1 MSIRRDWMWIAITMT
16 GAALAA
22 VACDGGDVS
31 NQEGSAEI
39 RVVHA
44 AAGAPA
50 VDVYLAGDEEP
61 VVAGLAYGEASGFA
75 ELAAGDAEFEIRP
88 AGADAASDPI
98 YSTGTL
104 TLRAG
109 SRIDAIA
116 AGRLDATGDEDGF
129 RVLTLVEQ
137 PPAEGSEGALVRIVH
152 AGADAPAVAIDVGN
166 DGSVEIDGLARF
178 TDTGGEA
185 IELPADAELRIGVLA
200 GLPLA
205 PVTSFTIPP
214 LPAGGEAL
222 IVASGLLSAD
232 PAAAEGFALLA
243 FTETASARIAQDPMV
258 YALHAGP
265 DAPAVDLYTPDT
277 QPLALALSFG
287 QLSAGF
293 RVTPRSQ
300 TINVWPAGIEHGAS
314 PAAAV
319 TTPAL
324 TAGQRYLVIA
334 SGFLA
339 PGEGEQAF
347 GLVAAAVE
355 FDREDSGARVRLVHA
370 SPDAP
375 AVDVGTVH
383 GDALGALLA
392 TDLSYGQATPGKG
405 VSVTQTPVD
414 LGVAA
419 TGSASIAA
427 RFSGV
432 AIEHGARLFAIA
444 AGALVPAAGR
454 QGFRL
459 IVVDATGSAWTA
471 SSIHPN

>member
-1 MSIRRDWMWIAITMT
+1 MKNRRAWMWSAITLT
-16 GAALAA
+16 GGALAALA
-22 VACDGGDVS
+22 CGGDVAE
-31 NQEGSAEI
+31 QEGTAEV

-44 AAGAPA
+44 ASGAPA
-50 VDVYLAGDEEP
+50 VDIYLAGEEQP
-61 VVAGLAYGEASGFA
+61 VVADLAYGEASGFA
-75 ELAAGDAEFEIRP
+75 ELPAGDLTFEIRP
-88 AGADAASDPI
+88 AGAHATSEPI
-98 YSTGTL
+98 YSTGPVAVH
-104 TLRAG
+104 AG
-109 SRIDAIA
+109 SRVDAIA
-116 AGRLDATGDEDGF
+116 AGRLDSTAPDDSF

-137 PPAEGSEGALVRIVH
+137 PSDAGDGALVRIVH

-166 DGSVEIDGLARF
+166 DGSPEIQGLARF

-185 IELPADAELRIGVLA
+185 IALPADSELRVGILA
-200 GLPLA
+200 GLPLTA
-205 PVTSFTIPP
+205 VTSFTVPP

-232 PAAAEGFALLA
+232 PADEGGFALLA
-243 FTETASARIAQDPMV
+243 FTEVASARIAQDPIV

-277 QPLALALSFG
+277 EPLALGLSFG

-293 RVTPRSQ
+293 RLSPRAQ
-300 TINVWPAGIEHGAS
+300 QINVWPAGIEHGAA
-314 PAAAV
+314 PAATA

-324 TAGQRYLVIA
+324 VAGQRYLVVA

-339 PGEGEQAF
+339 PETGEQPF
-347 GLVAAAVE
+347 GLIAAAVE
-355 FDREDSGARVRLVHA
+355 FDREDGAARLRLIHA

-392 TDLSYGQATPGKG
+392 SDLSYGQATAGKG

-419 TGSASIAA
+419 TGTASIAA
-427 RFSGV
+427 RFNGV
-432 AIEHGARLFAIA
+432 AIEPGARLFAIA
-444 AGALVPAAGR
+444 AGALAPAAGR
-454 QGFRL
+454 QSFRL
-459 IVVDATGSAWTA
+459 MVVNATSTSWTA
-471 SSIHPN
+471 ASIHPN

>member
-1 MSIRRDWMWIAITMT
+1 MRNRRAWMWSAITLT
-16 GAALAA
+16 GGALAALACGGE
-22 VACDGGDVS
+22 VAE
-31 NQEGSAEI
+31 QEGTAEV

-50 VDVYLAGDEEP
+50 VDVYLAGEEEP
-61 VVAGLAYGEASGFA
+61 VVADLAYGEASGFA
-75 ELAAGDAEFEIRP
+75 ELPAGDLTFEIRP
-88 AGADAASDPI
+88 AGAHAGSEPI
-98 YSTGTL
+98 YSTGPVAVH
-104 TLRAG
+104 AG
-109 SRIDAIA
+109 SRVDAIA
-116 AGRLDATGDEDGF
+116 AGRLDSTATDDSF

-137 PPAEGSEGALVRIVH
+137 PGEAGDGALVRIVH

-166 DGSVEIDGLARF
+166 DGSPEIQGLARF

-185 IELPADAELRIGVLA
+185 IALPADSELRVGILA
-200 GLPLA
+200 GLPLTA
-205 PVTSFTIPP
+205 VTSFTLPP

-232 PAAAEGFALLA
+232 PADEGGFALLA
-243 FTETASARIAQDPMV
+243 FTEVASARIAQDPIL

-277 QPLALALSFG
+277 APLALGLSFG

-293 RVTPRSQ
+293 RLAPRAQ
-300 TINVWPAGIEHGAS
+300 QINVWPAGIEHGAA
-314 PAAAV
+314 PAASA

-324 TAGQRYLVIA
+324 VAGQRYLVVA

-339 PGEGEQAF
+339 PEAGEQPF
-347 GLVAAAVE
+347 GLIAAAVE
-355 FDREDSGARVRLVHA
+355 FDREDGAARLRLVHA

-375 AVDVGTVH
+375 AVDVGTLH

-392 TDLSYGQATPGKG
+392 SDLSFGQATAGKG
-405 VSVTQTPVD
+405 VSVSQTPVD

-419 TGSASIAA
+419 TGSAALAA
-427 RFSGV
+427 RFNGV
-432 AIEHGARLFAIA
+432 AIEPGARLFAIA
-444 AGALVPAAGR
+444 AGALAPAAGR
-454 QGFRL
+454 QSFRL
-459 IVVDATGSAWTA
+459 MVVNATSTSWTV

>member
-1 MSIRRDWMWIAITMT
+1 MRTGRAWMWSAITLT
-16 GAALAA
+16 GWGLSAL
-22 VACDGGDVS
+22 ACDGDVAE
-31 NQEGSAEI
+31 QEGTAEI

-50 VDVYLAGDEEP
+50 VDVYLAGDEAP
-61 VVAGLAYGEASGFA
+61 LVAGLAYGEASGFA
-75 ELAAGDAEFEIRP
+75 DLDAGELEFEIRP
-88 AGADAASDPI
+88 AGAEATSDPI
-98 YSTGTL
+98 YSTGPL
-104 TLRAG
+104 AIHAG
-109 SRIDAIA
+109 SRVDAIA
-116 AGRLDATGDEDGF
+116 AGRLDSTAGDDGF

-137 PPAEGSEGALVRIVH
+137 PSEPSDGALVRIVH

-166 DGSVEIDGLARF
+166 DGSAEIQDLARF
-178 TDTGGEA
+178 SDTGDQA
-185 IELPADAELRIGVLA
+185 IELPAESELRVGILA

-205 PVTSFTIPP
+205 PVTSFTLPP

-232 PAAAEGFALLA
+232 PADAEGFALFA
-243 FTETASARIAQDPMV
+243 FTPTASARIAQDPIV

-277 QPLALALSFG
+277 QPLALGLSFG

-293 RVTPRSQ
+293 RVAPRSQ
-300 TINVWPAGIEHGAS
+300 VINVWPAGIEHGAA
-314 PAAAV
+314 PAAAA

-324 TAGQRYLVIA
+324 VAGQRYLVIA

-339 PGEGEQAF
+339 PGAGEQAF

-392 TDLSYGQATPGKG
+392 TDLSYGKATPGKG

-427 RFSGV
+427 RFNGV
-432 AIEHGARLFAIA
+432 TIEPGARLFAVA
-444 AGALVPAAGR
+444 AGALSPAVGR
-454 QGFRL
+454 QSFRL
-459 IVVDATGSAWTA
+459 IVVDAAAATWTA
-471 SSIHPN
+471 TAIHPN